1 MYLENQT
8 EKGTFIND
16 NLYENQYSMMISTIR
31 FRGLFNHNYT
41 LICMPKT
48 NLQSYSV
55 GRSDAPVCHTL
66 QRKV

>member
-48 NLQSYSV
+48 NYNLTWYTMAAFANFCPKSI
-55 GRSDAPVCHTL
+55 
-66 QRKV
+66 